1 MHIQAIVVL
10 LRPDVFLANVGY
22 SNRTVTVQELFT
34 TMLVE
39 LAVEFCVDIMALNKE
54 INKASIP
61 VHEYRTW
68 LTKDIVLAQVFAA
81 GGTGLHTVFT
91 FITP

>member
-1 MHIQAIVVL
+1 
-10 LRPDVFLANVGY
+10 
-22 SNRTVTVQELFT
+22 
-34 TMLVE
+34 MLVE

-68 LTKDIVLAQVFAA
+68 LTKDIVLMQLFSALAA
-81 GGTGLHTVFT
+81 GMHTVFT